1 MGQLARLLGAE
12 PRAEVA
18 RGDGTPYTQRMAP
31 SDPAATGALEEIPS
45 RDGLWPMPPGPPHE
59 ERHFTASE
67 TVRDLVIGMA
77 DGLTVPFALA
87 AGLSGAVAGN
97 ALIVTAGLAEIAAGC
112 VAMGLGGYLAA
123 RTDAEHYGAERRRE
137 EQEIQDFT
145 DRERWEVA
153 AILHRYGVR
162 DDALRLAVDGICA
175 DRRRWVDFMMRF
187 ELELKEPMPHR
198 AARSA
203 MTIGGAYVVGGM
215 IPLAP
220 YMLMADTV
228 SALTVSACV
237 TAVAL
242 AGFGWLKARATG
254 LPATRGAAQTLAIGG
269 LAAAVAYV
277 IAKLVGG

>member
-1 MGQLARLLGAE
+1 MSLTDR
-12 PRAEVA
+12 
-18 RGDGTPYTQRMAP
+18 
-31 SDPAATGALEEIPS
+31 AATEAIEETPS

-67 TVRDLVIGMA
+67 TIRDLVIGMA

-97 ALIVTAGLAEIAAGC
+97 SLIVTAGLAEIAAGC

-123 RTDAEHYGAERRRE
+123 RTSAEHYAAERKRE
-137 EQEIQDFT
+137 EQETHDYT

-162 DDALRLAVDGICA
+162 GDALRLAVDSICA

-187 ELELKEPMPHR
+187 ELDLQEPQPNR
-198 AARSA
+198 AAISA
-203 MTIGGAYVVGGM
+203 VTIGGAYVVGGM
-215 IPLAP
+215 IPLTP
-220 YMLMADTV
+220 YMLVPDTTT
-228 SALTVSACV
+228 ALIISACV
-237 TAVAL
+237 TALAL
-242 AGFGWLKARATG
+242 TGFGWLKARATG
-254 LPATRGAAQTLAIGG
+254 LPATRGALQTLAIGG